1 MEETMEV
8 VKKSSPFAKHKKLI
22 TAVIA
27 IICAAVIAVTG
38 TLVLGESKEEQV
50 LTALDN
56 FAAAFNSGDT
66 EKMYETLDSKSR
78 NAVKSSSKI
87 GSGLSGVDIQSW
99 MSLLLSLSG
108 MNSSEP
114 VLKIEVHS
122 IEFESGKKVTLNS
135 TMITTVP
142 SIFGN
147 QTEKTKVP
155 INMVKEKGEWRV
167 CLY

>member
-1 MEETMEV
+1 MEETMET
-8 VKKSSPFAKHKKLI
+8 VKKSSPFAKHKKLVI
-22 TAVIA
+22 AIIA
-27 IICAAVIAVTG
+27 IICAAAIAMTG
-38 TLVLGESKEEQV
+38 TLVFGESKEEQV
-50 LTALDN
+50 LAALDK
-56 FAAAFNSGDT
+56 FAIAFNSGDM
-66 EKMYETLDSKSR
+66 EALYETMDSKSR

-122 IEFESGKKVTLNS
+122 IVFESGKKATLNS

-142 SIFGN
+142 SVFGN